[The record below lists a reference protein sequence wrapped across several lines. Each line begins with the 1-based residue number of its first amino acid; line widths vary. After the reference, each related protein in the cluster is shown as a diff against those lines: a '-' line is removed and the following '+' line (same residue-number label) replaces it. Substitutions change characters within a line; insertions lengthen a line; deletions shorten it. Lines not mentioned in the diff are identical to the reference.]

1 MLMIRFRRIG
11 KKNKPTYRLTVAEHT
26 RPVNGSF
33 VADLGFYNPH
43 TKVAGL
49 KAEAIVEW
57 LNKGA
62 QPSNSVAKLIAKEKI
77 KHGSVIVVQKN
88 KKSKSGKTEEKSKA
102 ATPIAASESVEEST
116 AKVAAET
123 PEEAETV
130 AVNDSSDSQ
139 SVSETAT
146 TPVDADNVEA
156 A

>member
-62 QPSNSVAKLIAKEKI
+62 QPSNSVAKLLTKEKI
-77 KHGSVIVVQKN
+77 KHGSVVVAQKN
-88 KKSKSGKTEEKSKA
+88 KKSKSEKTEETPKA
-102 ATPIAASESVEEST
+102 AAPAAANGATEESIADTANETVEEATETETPTEEQS
-116 AKVAAET
+116 AEVAAT
-123 PEEAETV
+123 DSDEEQAG
-130 AVNDSSDSQ
+130 
-139 SVSETAT
+139 
-146 TPVDADNVEA
+146 
-156 A
+156 

>member
-1 MLMIRFRRIG
+1 MIRFRRIG

-62 QPSNSVAKLIAKEKI
+62 QPSNSVARLLTKEKI
-77 KHGSVIVVQKN
+77 KHSSVVVVKKN
-88 KKSKSGKTEEKSKA
+88 KKAKSEKTEEKPKA
-102 ATPIAASESVEEST
+102 AAPVAASEPTEEP
-116 AKVAAET
+116 AADAET
-123 PEEAETV
+123 IEEVTEAEVPAEEQPAKTDTP
-130 AVNDSSDSQ
+130 A
-139 SVSETAT
+139 ETDT
-146 TPVDADNVEA
+146 TQA